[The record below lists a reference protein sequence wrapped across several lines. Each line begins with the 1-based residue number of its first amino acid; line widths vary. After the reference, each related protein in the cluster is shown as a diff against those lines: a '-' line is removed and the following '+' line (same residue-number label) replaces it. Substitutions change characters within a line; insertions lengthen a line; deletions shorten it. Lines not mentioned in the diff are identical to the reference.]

1 MYGIEVWQLWPQAGP
16 FWRRDPETGERE
28 IFESYEAAARRS
40 NELMYR
46 EDLTGFCFRAVEYR
60 EDQG

>member
-28 IFESYEAAARRS
+28 IFEDYEAAAQRAD
-40 NELMYR
+40 ELVAR
-46 EDLTGFCFRAVEYR
+46 DDLTGFSFRAVVYKE
-60 EDQG
+60 G